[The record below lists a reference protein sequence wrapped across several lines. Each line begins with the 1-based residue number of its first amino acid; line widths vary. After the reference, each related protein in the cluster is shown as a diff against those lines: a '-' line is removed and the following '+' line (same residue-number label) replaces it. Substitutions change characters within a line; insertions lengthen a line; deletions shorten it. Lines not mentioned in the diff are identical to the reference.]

1 MAESVVLESS
11 VQFALQS
18 SMRAQ
23 EGLQK
28 HFFSGL
34 ACARRKRR
42 LAGKDRDKA
51 CPPNL
56 AGSLL
61 LVFFDLSLI
70 HI

>member
-1 MAESVVLESS
+1 MLESS

-42 LAGKDRDKA
+42 LAGKDRDKGLSTKPCRIVEKDDWA
-51 CPPNL
+51 P
-56 AGSLL
+56 LL
-61 LVFFDLSLI
+61 LVFFDG
-70 HI
+70 